1 MNYAGMIDHTL
12 LKPEATKEQ
21 IKKLLELGFIEL
33 KNDTTSNTVEE

>member
-1 MNYAGMIDHTL
+1 MVITFKEERYDWNYY
-12 LKPEATKEQ
+12 EEQ